1 MISSG
6 SGTGRLAVA
15 SAALAVLAAAG
26 CSSSKSGTEPSN
38 TAGSTN
44 ATAGSTTGA
53 GSTTVPSADTATVA
67 AIKNAYAK
75 FFAPDTP
82 EQVSLGLLQNGAAF
96 KSTIEKQ
103 GQGDYAQK
111 SSAKVTKVSLA
122 SADVATVV
130 YTIYVGDQPMLADQ
144 PGYAVRENGTW
155 QVAEHTFCQLLTLE
169 NSAPAECQ
177 TPAGM
182 NPPK

>member
-1 MISSG
+1 MIISG
-6 SGTGRLAVA
+6 IGRGRLAVA
-15 SAALAVLAAAG
+15 AAAVAFVAAAG
-26 CSSSKSGTEPSN
+26 CSSSKSGP
-38 TAGSTN
+38 
-44 ATAGSTTGA
+44 ATSTTGGTGGPTGA
-53 GSTTVPSADTATVA
+53 TASSATPSADAATVA

-96 KSTIEKQ
+96 KATIEKQ
-103 GQGDYAQK
+103 GQGGYAQK
-111 SSAKVTKVSLA
+111 SSAKVSAVSLT
-122 SADVATVV
+122 SADVAKVV
-130 YTIYVGDQPMLADQ
+130 YTIYVGNQPMLADQ
-144 PGYAVRENGTW
+144 PGFAVRENGTW

>member
-1 MISSG
+1 MITCR
-6 SGTGRLAVA
+6 TGRGLLAIA
-15 SAALAVLAAAG
+15 AAALTVTAAAG
-26 CSSSKSGTEPSN
+26 CGSSTHGQAPRN
-38 TAGSTN
+38 
-44 ATAGSTTGA
+44 TGA
-53 GSTTVPSADTATVA
+53 ASATTSAAAPTADAATVA

-96 KSTIEKQ
+96 KATIEKQ
-103 GQGDYAQK
+103 GQGGYAQK

-122 SADVATVV
+122 SADVANVV

>member
-1 MISSG
+1 MISSR
-6 SGTGRLAVA
+6 SGRGRLAVA
-15 SAALAVLAAAG
+15 AAALAVLAAAG

-38 TAGSTN
+38 TAGST
-44 ATAGSTTGA
+44 TGA
-53 GSTTVPSADTATVA
+53 GSTTAPSADAATVA

>member
-1 MISSG
+1 MINRR
-6 SGTGRLAVA
+6 TGHRLLAI
-15 SAALAVLAAAG
+15 AAAAAFTVTTAAG
-26 CSSSKSGTEPSN
+26 CGSTRHGQIPGN
-38 TAGSTN
+38 TAG
-44 ATAGSTTGA
+44 GSTT
-53 GSTTVPSADTATVA
+53 TTTAPTTPAPSADAGTVA

-96 KSTIEKQ
+96 KATIEKQ
-103 GQGDYAQK
+103 GQGNYAQK
-111 SSAKVTKVSLA
+111 SSAKVSTVSLA
-122 SADVATVV
+122 SPDVAKVV
-130 YTIYVGDQPMLADQ
+130 YTIYVGNQPMLADQ

>member
-1 MISSG
+1 MINRR
-6 SGTGRLAVA
+6 TGRGLLAIA
-15 SAALAVLAAAG
+15 AAALTVTTAAG
-26 CSSSKSGTEPSN
+26 CSSTRHGQIPGK
-38 TAGSTN
+38 
-44 ATAGSTTGA
+44 TGA
-53 GSTTVPSADTATVA
+53 DSAAMSVAAPTPDAATVA

-96 KSTIEKQ
+96 KATIEKQ
-103 GQGDYAQK
+103 GQGNYAQK
-111 SSAKVTKVSLA
+111 SSAKVSKVSLA
-122 SADVATVV
+122 SADVAKVV

-144 PGYAVRENGTW
+144 PGFAVRENGTW

>member
-6 SGTGRLAVA
+6 SGRGRLAVA
-15 SAALAVLAAAG
+15 AAALAVLAAAG
-26 CSSSKSGTEPSN
+26 CSASKSGPEPSN
-38 TAGSTN
+38 
-44 ATAGSTTGA
+44 TAGSTTGA
-53 GSTTVPSADTATVA
+53 GSTTAPSADAATVA

>member
-6 SGTGRLAVA
+6 SGRGRLAVA
-15 SAALAVLAAAG
+15 AAALAVLAAAG
-26 CSSSKSGTEPSN
+26 CSSSKPGTEPSN
-38 TAGSTN
+38 TAGST
-44 ATAGSTTGA
+44 AGA
-53 GSTTVPSADTATVA
+53 GSPTAPSADAATVA

>member
-1 MISSG
+1 MINRR
-6 SGTGRLAVA
+6 TGRGLLAIA
-15 SAALAVLAAAG
+15 AAALTVTTAAG
-26 CSSSKSGTEPSN
+26 CSSSKSGTGPSN
-38 TAGSTN
+38 TGTAPS
-44 ATAGSTTGA
+44 ATAPATTTP
-53 GSTTVPSADTATVA
+53 TTTPSADAATVA

-96 KSTIEKQ
+96 KATIEKQ
-103 GQGDYAQK
+103 GQGNYAQK
-111 SSAKVTKVSLA
+111 SSAKVSKVSLA
-122 SADVATVV
+122 SADVAKVV

-144 PGYAVRENGTW
+144 PGFAVRENGTW

-177 TPAGM
+177 TPAGI

>member
-1 MISSG
+1 MIISG
-6 SGTGRLAVA
+6 RRSGRLAA
-15 SAALAVLAAAG
+15 AAAALAVVAAAG
-26 CSSSKSGTEPSN
+26 CSSSKSGTGPSN
-38 TAGSTN
+38 GATA
-44 ATAGSTTGA
+44 AGSTT
-53 GSTTVPSADTATVA
+53 TTTAPTTTTTTSADAATVA

-96 KSTIEKQ
+96 KATIEKQ

-111 SSAKVTKVSLA
+111 SSAKVTSVSLA
-122 SADVATVV
+122 SADVAKVV
-130 YTIYVGDQPMLADQ
+130 YTIYVGDQPMLPDQ

>member
-1 MISSG
+1 MIISG
-6 SGTGRLAVA
+6 IGRGRLAVA
-15 SAALAVLAAAG
+15 AAAVAVVAAAG
-26 CSSSKSGTEPSN
+26 CSSSKSGP
-38 TAGSTN
+38 
-44 ATAGSTTGA
+44 ATSTTGGTGGPTGA
-53 GSTTVPSADTATVA
+53 TASSATPSADAATVA